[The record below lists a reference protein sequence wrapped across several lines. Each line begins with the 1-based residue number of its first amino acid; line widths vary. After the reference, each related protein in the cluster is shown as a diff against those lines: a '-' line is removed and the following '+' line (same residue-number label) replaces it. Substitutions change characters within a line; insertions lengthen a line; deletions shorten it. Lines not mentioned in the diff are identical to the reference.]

1 MKKGKRN
8 ILFLVMTLGILA
20 TVVYLSIL
28 LSNRSDTAVTQ
39 IKKTKA
45 SSQTYH
51 RSVDLLALNTTPSDP
66 NPTGNETAEEDVR
79 QPTQMPSP
87 TKAQVLPVDSSI
99 TPSPDISAQSA
110 TTVPTPTSVL
120 LVYRTLTVAPTL
132 IPAAETGG
140 EAGSSEVKASAATP
154 TKAIK
159 ILPTSTQKPNKTL
172 PETGLMQFTTI
183 LFIVGATTVFFAF
196 LF

>member
-1 MKKGKRN
+1 MKKGKKN
-8 ILFLVMTLGILA
+8 ILFLAMTIGILA

-28 LSNRSDTAVTQ
+28 LSNRSETAVTQ

-66 NPTGNETAEEDVR
+66 NPTGNETVEEDIR
-79 QPTQMPSP
+79 QPTQMTSP
-87 TKAQVLPVDSSI
+87 TKAQVLPVDSSV
-99 TPSPDISAQSA
+99 TPSPDISTQRA

-140 EAGSSEVKASAATP
+140 EAGNSEIQASATP
-154 TKAIK
+154 TKSIK